1 MNRQLFQCPHCGCVG
16 ASSGDVEFFD
26 LPLEDDGYVGEPEV
40 TYFDEEIYE
49 SEDPSQTRCEAPYPV
64 HGDVVDSDEL
74 GRSTTVQS
82 GLGARTH
89 GGIQVE
95 TKVNL
100 PPQPQVRQLSK
111 ERQMVAPG
119 QATPFRPKR
128 RSLSANQGVLMDP
141 NDARNDFDPNDGL
154 DPVSRFVDNSLQY
167 AYEQDL
173 HARGFH

>member
-26 LPLEDDGYVGEPEV
+26 LPLEDEDYVGEPEV

-49 SEDPSQTRCEAPYPV
+49 SEDPSQIRREAPYPV
-64 HGDVVDSDEL
+64 RGDVIDSDQL

-100 PPQPQVRQLSK
+100 PPRPQVRQLSK

-128 RSLSANQGVLMDP
+128 RSLSSSQGVLVDP
-141 NDARNDFDPNDGL
+141 SNPMNDFDPSDGMSA
-154 DPVSRFVDNSLQY
+154 VERFTDNGLQA
-167 AYEQDL
+167 AYEADL
-173 HARGFH
+173 AARGFN